1 MRELKFRVW
10 DKEFSHFWG
19 EGEGMEIKK
28 IALNFYSC
36 LLEEPDRLIFQQ
48 YIGIKDS
55 TGKAIYEGDIL
66 EVSAC
71 YEEYCSPAV
80 VAMSVYEDLQW
91 SLFRK
96 IDDPRPEYKQ
106 LLQVFNGVNL
116 YEEFPL
122 SYFNTYGYKVI
133 GNIYENIDIFK

>member
-1 MRELKFRVW
+1 MRYFKFRVW
-10 DKEFSHFWG
+10 DDVRLEFRYSSEAEMVEFW
-19 EGEGMEIKK
+19 KWVK
-28 IALNFYSC
+28 
-36 LLEEPDRLIFQQ
+36 DRELFTKVQQ

-55 TGKAIYEGDIL
+55 TGKEIYEGDIL
-66 EVSAC
+66 EITAC

-122 SYFNTYGYKVI
+122 SYFNTYGYRVI